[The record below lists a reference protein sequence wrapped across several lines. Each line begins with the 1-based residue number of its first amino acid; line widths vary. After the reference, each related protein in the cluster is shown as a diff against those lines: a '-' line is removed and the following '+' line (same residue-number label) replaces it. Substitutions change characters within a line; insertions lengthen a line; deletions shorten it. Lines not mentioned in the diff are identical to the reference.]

1 MQRLAVLGQPVLV
14 VLATEVEVMGFGTL
28 LEDIEPYLPPS
39 GRVVP
44 LAGVGHFVH
53 VEQPKVV
60 ADLVLEFLP
69 DPVTGAPGLAGDV
82 RHTAGTGSGLVT
94 GRLLPGPD
102 ADTEPD
108 RLVPNS
114 VAAPITPVTPAS
126 GGRAGWVDAEASVPV
141 TVAGSTGAGA
151 AVAAGA
157 VDTVWL
163 RHNRVG
169 LALHRLRDGGGDAG
183 GRPMLLLHGLGE
195 RSPAAVPSY
204 LDRWSGPVWA
214 LDFTG
219 HGGSTTPAG
228 GGYFAE
234 VLMADV
240 DIALA
245 HLGPVTLF
253 GRGLGAYVALLV
265 AGARPDLVRGAI
277 LDDGPGLS
285 GGGDEPGTSYIQ
297 TEPLVASG
305 PPDPFALLELS
316 RDVRPPDYAATFAR
330 LAATLSG
337 LDVAL
342 AVVSSVRPPWL
353 ETVTHEPGVQLM
365 RRDQAIALFAT
376 VDPDPDPEIAADA
389 VAEPP
394 HLPRSRQ
401 D

>member
-1 MQRLAVLGQPVLV
+1 
-14 VLATEVEVMGFGTL
+14 
-28 LEDIEPYLPPS
+28 
-39 GRVVP
+39 VVP

-94 GRLLPGPD
+94 GRPLPAPAAEADADAGPD
-102 ADTEPD
+102 V
-108 RLVPNS
+108 LVPNR
-114 VAAPITPVTPAS
+114 VAAPITPA
-126 GGRAGWVDAEASVPV
+126 AG
-141 TVAGSTGAGA
+141 TVVGSAGAGA
-151 AVAAGA
+151 DAAAGG
-157 VDTVWL
+157 VETVWL
-163 RHNRVG
+163 RHNRVD
-169 LALHRLRDGGGDAG
+169 LALHRLRDGDGDGDGGV
-183 GRPMLLLHGLGE
+183 RPMLLLHGLGE

-204 LDRWSGPVWA
+204 LDRWAGPVWA

-305 PPDPFALLELS
+305 PPDPLALLELS

-342 AVVSSVRPPWL
+342 AVVSSVRPAWL
-353 ETVTHEPGVQLM
+353 EIVTHEPGVELL
-365 RRDQAIALFAT
+365 RRDQALALFAE
-376 VDPDPDPEIAADA
+376 VDP
-389 VAEPP
+389 
-394 HLPRSRQ
+394 
-401 D
+401 